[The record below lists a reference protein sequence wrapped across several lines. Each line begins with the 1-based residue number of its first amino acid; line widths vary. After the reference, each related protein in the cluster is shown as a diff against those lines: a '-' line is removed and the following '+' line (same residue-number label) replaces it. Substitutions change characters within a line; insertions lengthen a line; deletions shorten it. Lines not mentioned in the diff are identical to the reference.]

1 MLGGTL
7 DLYFLSGP
15 DPKSVIEQYSDVV
28 GKPAW
33 QPMWGFGFHLCRY
46 VPRYLPHHSSRF
58 MTRFSNLRWG
68 YTNLSEVQ
76 EQVDNMRAANVPL
89 ESGSHPVMFFECH
102 SLTMPGEAMWND
114 IDVYHSLRDFT
125 SDPISYPGD
134 QMRDFIRNLVR
145 LTTMFAR

>member
-28 GKPAW
+28 GKPTW

-46 VPRYLPHHSSRF
+46 VPRYLPYPSSQL
-58 MTRFSNLRWG
+58 MTRFFTFRWG

-76 EQVDNMRAANVPL
+76 EQVENMRAANVPL
-89 ESGSHPVMFFECH
+89 ESRSYAVMFFEP
-102 SLTMPGEAMWND
+102 SEPND
-114 IDVYHSLRDFT
+114 
-125 SDPISYPGD
+125 PW
-134 QMRDFIRNLVR
+134 
-145 LTTMFAR
+145 

>member
-46 VPRYLPHHSSRF
+46 VPRRPMHIIFTINDEFLH
-58 MTRFSNLRWG
+58 
-68 YTNLSEVQ
+68 VQ
-76 EQVDNMRAANVPL
+76 VGIHE
-89 ESGSHPVMFFECH
+89 PV
-102 SLTMPGEAMWND
+102 
-114 IDVYHSLRDFT
+114 
-125 SDPISYPGD
+125 
-134 QMRDFIRNLVR
+134 
-145 LTTMFAR
+145 